1 MLAEPAVDIAVFA
14 RAPIPGQAKTR
25 LIPRLGPDGAAR
37 LQRRL
42 IEAALARASALPGAR
57 VTLWT
62 TAASDDADARAAAAE
77 VGAEVRTQLGADL
90 GARMA
95 HAFSRTLDA
104 RRPMLL
110 IGTDCP
116 AQTVDDLRAAVAALR
131 SADAVVQPAED
142 GGYVLIG
149 LNEPRPALFNGIAW
163 GSDGVL
169 AATRARAEEHGIR
182 LAELPTCWDLDRS
195 EDLDRAL
202 ALGLVHLTA
211 QP

>member
-1 MLAEPAVDIAVFA
+1 
-14 RAPIPGQAKTR
+14 
-25 LIPRLGPDGAAR
+25 
-37 LQRRL
+37 
-42 IEAALARASALPGAR
+42 
-57 VTLWT
+57 
-62 TAASDDADARAAAAE
+62 
-77 VGAEVRTQLGADL
+77 
-90 GARMA
+90 
-95 HAFSRTLDA
+95 
-104 RRPMLL
+104 MLL

-149 LNEPRPALFNGIAW
+149 MNEPRPALFTGIAW
-163 GSDGVL
+163 GSNGVL
-169 AATRARAEEHGIR
+169 AATRMRAEEHGIR